1 MSAESIA
8 FEKGIEPLMRI
19 VFPEKL
25 DEVLA
30 YRPDEQLQQRIDEL
44 ASKCNEGELSDPER
58 EEYEGYVRAN
68 KFLAIL
74 RRQALRLTK
83 SKG

>member
-1 MSAESIA
+1 MSAETIA
-8 FEKGIEPLMRI
+8 FEKGVEPLMRL

-30 YRPDEQLQQRIDEL
+30 YRPDEELQQRIDDL
-44 ASKCNEGELSDPER
+44 ASRCNEGELTNSER

-74 RRQALRLTK
+74 RRQALRITK
-83 SKG
+83 SRD

>member
-1 MSAESIA
+1 MSVETIA
-8 FEKGIEPLMRI
+8 FEKGVEPLMRL

-30 YRPDEQLQQRIDEL
+30 YRPDEELQQRIDDL
-44 ASKCNEGELSDPER
+44 ASKCNEAELTGSER

-74 RRQALRLTK
+74 RRQALRITK
-83 SKG
+83 SRD